1 MSFHII
7 FVTFQQLVDN
17 LPHPPW
23 ILHKPD
29 HNRELLWTFELFLRG
44 SSVKVVAMIIYK
56 SGALHCT
63 LAPIAE
69 TSLGLFHTEGN
80 RDWKRRSKS
89 KASQKKFVFDRCE
102 WTLRFTFIPFRG
114 HFKSTFYDPFMLTIF
129 SILLENRRF
138 FDDLDNCGW
147 GVWRAIFT
155 SYPALCLLTNLL
167 PPEQVVCGN
176 VMFSVVSVSV
186 IPSVHRGRGPLFKL
200 VHLPPPWTCWQAG
213 GWLSTERPSC
223 YY

>member
-89 KASQKKFVFDRCE
+89 KASQK
-102 WTLRFTFIPFRG
+102 
-114 HFKSTFYDPFMLTIF
+114 SSF
-129 SILLENRRF
+129 SIGVNGP
-138 FDDLDNCGW
+138 LDSRLFHSEVTSNQH
-147 GVWRAIFT
+147 FT
-155 SYPALCLLTNLL
+155 IHLCLPYSVFFWRTEDFLMTSTTVDEEYDGPFLL
-167 PPEQVVCGN
+167 HIRLYACLQ
-176 VMFSVVSVSV
+176 
-186 IPSVHRGRGPLFKL
+186 
-200 VHLPPPWTCWQAG
+200 TCYRQN
-213 GWLSTERPSC
+213 R
-223 YY
+223 